1 MDNSK
6 PIATLLVLDK
16 IRNSQN
22 KTKQKSKSVEMS
34 LWEEKTDLWEE
45 GIEWWSREKNW
56 KQTKCYEHLYKIL
69 KDESNW

>member
-6 PIATLLVLDK
+6 PRATLLVLDK

-22 KTKQKSKSVEMS
+22 KTKQKSKNVEMS

-45 GIEWWSREKNW
+45 GIE
-56 KQTKCYEHLYKIL
+56 
-69 KDESNW
+69 